1 MPLCFC
7 DMIFSMV
14 FPFYF
19 SDDLQKK
26 LGKFLRQPWYFKNTL
41 NYPFSALLI
50 FPVFSTLGHPLAYL
64 FLNVYSTFPN
74 YLLMKSTN
82 IKFYSYY
89 PRSDSFS
96 VLPVSFPMFLSY
108 KPCQFHYEFC
118 EMRIRLVGKWFTF
131 SLFYGTFSIT

>member
-1 MPLCFC
+1 
-7 DMIFSMV
+7 MIFTMV
-14 FPFYF
+14 LPFYF

-26 LGKFLRQPWYFKNTL
+26 LGKFLRQPWYPKNTL

-50 FPVFSTLGHPLAYL
+50 FPIFSTLGHPLAYP

-74 YLLMKSTN
+74 YLFMKSTN

-89 PRSDSFS
+89 PRPDSFS

-108 KPCQFHYEFC
+108 KPCQ
-118 EMRIRLVGKWFTF
+118 LV
-131 SLFYGTFSIT
+131 SLWILWDKDETGRQMVYILLILWYIFNNLIIT